1 MTAFWDEETKSVEME
16 IMLEIDLSS
25 GEVATDLF
33 VFDDVVAIRVAS
45 GNFKF
50 FTIPLV
56 AGQVSLE
63 IPAAVPTNE
72 TAAD

>member
-1 MTAFWDEETKSVEME
+1 ME